1 MSNQVEQI
9 PAEIERE
16 MQEIAERAPSDFCHY
31 SDIVD
36 REEWCKEK
44 FRHFFAAGMLA
55 ERERLMKKGDDELE
69 KMIDDFEDWDGSYSR
84 ADFPTAYTTR
94 DIARFFA
101 NWQRERMMK
110 EAVEGEI
117 VKDIFGKLGVTAKVN
132 LDGFKFGEK
141 VRVIIEEIK

>member
-1 MSNQVEQI
+1 MDMSNQIEQI

-55 ERERLMKKGDDELE
+55 ERERLMAGAVKTNIFDVEDGTDAAKLIVRIPGAKTGDEVY
-69 KMIDDFEDWDGSYSR
+69 I
-84 ADFPTAYTTR
+84 
-94 DIARFFA
+94 I
-101 NWQRERMMK
+101 K
-110 EAVEGEI
+110 EEG
-117 VKDIFGKLGVTAKVN
+117 K
-132 LDGFKFGEK
+132 
-141 VRVIIEEIK
+141 